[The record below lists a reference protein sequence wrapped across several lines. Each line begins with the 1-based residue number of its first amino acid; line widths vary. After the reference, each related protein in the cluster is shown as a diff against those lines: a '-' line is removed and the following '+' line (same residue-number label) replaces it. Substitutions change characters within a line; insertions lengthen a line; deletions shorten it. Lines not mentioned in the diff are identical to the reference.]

1 MPRRRPMKAIHAA
14 EAIGGLLK
22 WFALVA
28 AVAGLAA
35 FAVGPVLSMMVSHA
49 GEQATA
55 AGPGVLSNGVCCV
68 EPAWH
73 IASRI
78 GKLVGDWLWTA
89 AVILGVLTL
98 VALGVGWMLGRSG
111 AAAARLHKR

>member
-1 MPRRRPMKAIHAA
+1 MKAIHAA
-14 EAIGGLLK
+14 EAIGGILK

-28 AVAGLAA
+28 AVAGLVA
-35 FAVGPVLSMMVSHA
+35 FAAGPLLSMMVSHA
-49 GEQATA
+49 GERATV

-73 IASRI
+73 AASRI

-98 VALGVGWMLGRSG
+98 LTLGVGWVLGRSDT
-111 AAAARLHKR
+111 ARGVPRRR